1 MTETILEVEDLAK
14 HYVVGKD
21 TVRALA
27 GVNLAVAPGESVAIV
42 GESGSGKTTLAKLVL
57 GVEQPSAGRIVFDG
71 AELGARRDR
80 GLRRRMQVVQQNPLS
95 TLNPKRTIRQAIEL
109 PLRVHGM
116 VPSGDYAQSVAEL
129 LGIVGLSPEYM
140 NRYPTA
146 LSGGQRQRAAL
157 ARALAARPDLIVL
170 DEPTSALD
178 VSVQARVLTLL
189 FDLQTRF
196 NLTYLFITHDLGVA
210 RNMASRIAVMY
221 RGRIVE
227 SGPTGAVFREPR
239 HRYTAMLLS
248 SVPVVSEEEESLR
261 PLWPWDRNLLEGQER
276 TSEGCAFAPRC
287 PLRARGLLGGGAG
300 ACRLRRRPSRGLP
313 QPRRSSGRKR
323 LTLLGGRR
331 LQVGEGVGVVGAGV
345 RLGDVALADVVMDC
359 GGVALFRRAVA
370 AAAAAR

>member
-80 GLRRRMQVVQQNPLS
+80 ALRRRMQVVQQNPLS
-95 TLNPKRTIRQAIEL
+95 TLNPKRTIRQAVEL

-227 SGPTGAVFREPR
+227 SGPTEAVFREPR

-287 PLRARGLLGGGAG
+287 PYALEDCWTEA
-300 ACRLRRRPSRGLP
+300 P
-313 QPRRSSGRKR
+313 
-323 LTLLGGRR
+323 
-331 LQVGEGVGVVGAGV
+331 
-345 RLGDVALADVVMDC
+345 ALAGFGDDHLAAC
-359 GGVALFRRAVA
+359 HNPGEAVA
-370 AAAAAR
+370 GSG

>member
-1 MTETILEVEDLAK
+1 MTGTILEVEDLAK
-14 HYVVGKD
+14 HYTVGKD
-21 TVRALA
+21 VVRALA

-57 GVEQPSAGRIVFDG
+57 GVEEPSAGRIVFDG
-71 AELGARRDR
+71 AELGVRRDR

-95 TLNPKRTIRQAIEL
+95 TLNPKRTIRQAVEL

-116 VPSGDYAQSVAEL
+116 VPSGDYAESVAEL

-140 NRYPTA
+140 DRYPTA

-157 ARALAARPDLIVL
+157 ARALAAKPDLIVL

-189 FDLQTRF
+189 FDLQARF

-227 SGPTGAVFREPR
+227 SGPTEPVFREPR

-261 PLWPWDRNLLEGQER
+261 PQWPRDRSLLEGEER
-276 TSEGCAFAPRC
+276 ASEGCAFAPRC
-287 PLRARGLLGGGAG
+287 PYALDQCWSDAPDLAAFGDDHLAACHNPGEATLG
-300 ACRLRRRPSRGLP
+300 
-313 QPRRSSGRKR
+313 RS
-323 LTLLGGRR
+323 
-331 LQVGEGVGVVGAGV
+331 Q
-345 RLGDVALADVVMDC
+345 
-359 GGVALFRRAVA
+359 
-370 AAAAAR
+370 